1 MWRRKQ
7 WRRLANGTICSFPL
21 IPRFGISIPE
31 LAIPLTLAMFIT
43 STLLTAAAASFQCRA
58 CLKSHNCRLR

>member
-43 STLLTAAAASFQCRA
+43 STLLTAAAASF
-58 CLKSHNCRLR
+58 